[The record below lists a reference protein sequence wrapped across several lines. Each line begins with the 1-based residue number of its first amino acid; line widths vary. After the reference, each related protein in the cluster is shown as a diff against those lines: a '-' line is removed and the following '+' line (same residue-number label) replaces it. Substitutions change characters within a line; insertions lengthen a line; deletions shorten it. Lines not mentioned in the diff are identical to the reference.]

1 MRSLQARPPRPT
13 WQAGLR
19 GLGHPFIPWLAGKG
33 VRQQDG
39 CRRAALP
46 DLVVAQAQH
55 LQPSEAQEAPRDGL
69 QLIVIQ
75 QQLGQ
80 GGMQA

>member
-1 MRSLQARPPRPT
+1 MRSLQASPLWPT
-13 WQAGLR
+13 WQAGPH
-19 GLGHPFIPWLAGKG
+19 GLSHSFIPWLAGKG

-39 CRRAALP
+39 CRWAALP

-55 LQPSEAQEAPRDGL
+55 LQASEAQEAPWDGL

>member
-1 MRSLQARPPRPT
+1 MRSLQASPPWPT
-13 WQAGLR
+13 WQAGLH
-19 GLGHPFIPWLAGKG
+19 GLSHPFVPWLAGKG
-33 VRQQDG
+33 ARQQDRCG
-39 CRRAALP
+39 RATLP

-55 LQPSEAQEAPRDGL
+55 LQPSEAQEAPWDGL

-80 GGMQA
+80 RGMQA